1 MPKYGDVL
9 QQSQPQPIPEPPMDD
24 ENEMSEE
31 SEEEEPCRKK
41 MVKASPKR
49 VAFEMSSDPDSDEG
63 EEGESDLSY
72 EDGEDID

>member
-1 MPKYGDVL
+1 
-9 QQSQPQPIPEPPMDD
+9 MDD
-24 ENEMSEE
+24 EDDMSEE

-49 VAFEMSSDPDSDEG
+49 VAFEMSSDPDS